1 MPNPEEMPTLQGN
14 ARRRLMRGAFAAP
27 AVMTVWSGAALA
39 ASSSNLRCL
48 TNQIAK
54 PVFPGVTTAPDS
66 SYPSYPRVQLAE
78 LRPNGANAVST
89 FYVNGATVAT
99 LKKSPSYTLTTGK
112 WQVFYLA
119 SNTDVNG
126 PILTDQPTGNG
137 GSSSYIANSGKYAV
151 LRFDANGDVV
161 GVGAGPTGTSAVAAS
176 CWSSVRPVA

>member
-39 ASSSNLRCL
+39 ATSSNLRCL
-48 TNQIAK
+48 TNQIAT
-54 PVFPGVTTAPDS
+54 PVFPGVTTAPD
-66 SYPSYPRVQLAE
+66 PSYPRVQLAE

-89 FYVNGATVAT
+89 FYVNGATVAG
-99 LKKSPSYTLTTGK
+99 LKKSLSYTLTTGK

-126 PILTDQPTGNG
+126 LILTDEPSGKG
-137 GSSSYIANSGKYAV
+137 GSSTYIAESGRYAV

>member
-1 MPNPEEMPTLQGN
+1 MRDPEDMPTLHAN

-39 ASSSNLRCL
+39 ATSSNLRCVI
-48 TNQIAK
+48 NQIAT
-54 PVFPGVTTAPDS
+54 PVFPGVTTAPDA
-66 SYPSYPRVQLAE
+66 SYPRVQLAE

-89 FYVNGATVAT
+89 FYVNGATVAS

-126 PILTDQPTGNG
+126 PILTAQPTGNG
-137 GSSSYIANSGKYAV
+137 GSSSYIANSGRYAV

-161 GVGAGPTGTSAVAAS
+161 GVGAGPAGTSAVAAS
-176 CWSSVRPVA
+176 CWSSFTPVA